1 MFPGDHLASIELILS
16 PPIDGKMWKNY
27 STQNN
32 TAQSKYDSK
41 SAFLLEWQLSVD
53 FNQIKSL
60 SIKKYF
66 VSMEEVS
73 LI

>member
-16 PPIDGKMWKNY
+16 HPIDGKMWKNY

-32 TAQSKYDSK
+32 TAQSKYDST